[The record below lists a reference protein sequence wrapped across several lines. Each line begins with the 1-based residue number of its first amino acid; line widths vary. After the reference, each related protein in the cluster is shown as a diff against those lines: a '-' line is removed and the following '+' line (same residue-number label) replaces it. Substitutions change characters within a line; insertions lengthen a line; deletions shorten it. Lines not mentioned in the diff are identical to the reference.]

1 MKHWQ
6 TDFLDGRREG
16 RLQIGGAKTP
26 PILFLGTFRVVTGF
40 CLGLEIENMLN
51 LIFTA
56 FAVNHN
62 LAVENF
68 IMPFDGFTD
77 DGYFFKKRLIG

>member
-26 PILFLGTFRVVTGF
+26 PILFLGTFMVVTGF
-40 CLGLEIENMLN
+40 CFGVKIKIWLV
-51 LIFTA
+51 FTA
-56 FAVNHN
+56 LAVNHN